1 MNPKCIECEDECDD
15 PDDGLCCICQDLDY
29 DCLCYSCSIRR
40 SESLTEYAML
50 QYEGDR
56 DSGRDLSRWNLI

>member
-1 MNPKCIECEDECDD
+1 MEKIS
-15 PDDGLCCICQDLDY
+15 ICQDIDY
-29 DCLCYSCSIRR
+29 DCLCYTCSIHR
-40 SESLTEYAML
+40 SEALVEAAML